1 MGSCTS
7 ATRARTP
14 LAESSWESPRRGQ
27 DVVALTAAICLLA
40 PVWATKNIRSMMML
54 VHVSV
59 PPMSEL
65 LLYIQACSPRQ
76 FVVSC
81 IAERV
86 RLYNHQLLCLPGRTR
101 GTHGM
106 QDFGPGV
113 NLWAGSNISA
123 PQPFSCLLR
132 APLLPSPRAHARA
145 SLVGNARGAACSPAH
160 HRSTADRA
168 GRDDF
173 SRPKA
178 QQSSDPAL
186 RCCMPGPESRGAKV
200 QWRRAGHHHAD

>member
-14 LAESSWESPRRGQ
+14 LAESSWG
-27 DVVALTAAICLLA
+27 VATSRARCCRLDSRNMSTGSRVGHKKYPFHDDAGPCLGSAHVRAAF
-40 PVWATKNIRSMMML
+40 V
-54 VHVSV
+54 
-59 PPMSEL
+59 
-65 LLYIQACSPRQ
+65 QACSPRQ

-123 PQPFSCLLR
+123 PQRFSCLLR

>member
-40 PVWATKNIRSMMML
+40 PVWATKKYPFHDDAGPCLGSA
-54 VHVSV
+54 HVRAAFV
-59 PPMSEL
+59 
-65 LLYIQACSPRQ
+65 QACSPRQ

-86 RLYNHQLLCLPGRTR
+86 RLYNHQLLCLPGRMR

-106 QDFGPGV
+106 QDFGPARRESVGGV
-113 NLWAGSNISA
+113 EHQRS
-123 PQPFSCLLR
+123 QPFSCLLR
-132 APLLPSPRAHARA
+132 ARLLPSPR
-145 SLVGNARGAACSPAH
+145 SCS
-160 HRSTADRA
+160 R
-168 GRDDF
+168 F
-173 SRPKA
+173 SRGQRPRCRLL
-178 QQSSDPAL
+178 SSASPIH
-186 RCCMPGPESRGAKV
+186 S
-200 QWRRAGHHHAD
+200 